1 MNDDS
6 INVYAKLNSELPEM
20 TTFSICSWV
29 KFTFEVKELNKKQL
43 NNFSLFFFIN
53 SRELITKF
61 GHIVLIYHSAMV
73 EVSTWFAV
81 L

>member
-1 MNDDS
+1 MNNDS
-6 INVYAKLNSELPEM
+6 INVYAKLNTEMPEM

-29 KFTFEVKELNKKQL
+29 KFTFEVNELKKKQL
-43 NNFSLFFFIN
+43 NNFSFIFFMN

-61 GHIVLIYHSAMV
+61 GHIVLMYHSAMV